1 MKEVEFLKSRLH
13 LMLILTSKIF
23 ISAILYTEENLT
35 SAWTLFLLLLLKAK
49 IMFSIMWLPF
59 LEEMALKLLLWL
71 LIPIDAPVL
80 VENVT
85 INAIL
90 FQDVKQ
96 LVEFTLIELV
106 TFAENL
112 KNMTVNHVFQFVN
125 KTKNTIQSM
134 ILATVRLDILE
145 ILRLMSA
152 DGTVE
157 QTKFGMENAY
167 VKMAARDMVDHVF
180 HAQLILDKEEIN
192 VSVIKDIFGIPRST
206 SVTIL
211 TVLLTQMPL
220 SLMANGN
227 VNAIL
232 TIIGMTK

>member
-1 MKEVEFLKSRLH
+1 M
-13 LMLILTSKIF
+13 
-23 ISAILYTEENLT
+23 
-35 SAWTLFLLLLLKAK
+35 
-49 IMFSIMWLPF
+49 
-59 LEEMALKLLLWL
+59 
-71 LIPIDAPVL
+71 L

-96 LVEFTLIELV
+96 LVEFTLIELA

-112 KNMTVNHVFQFVN
+112 KNTTVNHVFQFVN

-134 ILATVRLDILE
+134 ILATAKLDILE

-152 DGTVE
+152 DGTAE
-157 QTKFGMENAY
+157 QMKFGMENVF
-167 VKMAARDMVDHVF
+167 VKMAVQDMADHASPV
-180 HAQLILDKEEIN
+180 QLILDKEGIN
-192 VSVIKDIFGIPRST
+192 AFVTKDIFGIPRST

-211 TVLLTQMPL
+211 TALQTQMLL
-220 SLMANGN
+220 SLMENGN

-232 TIIGMTK
+232 TIIGTTK

>member
-1 MKEVEFLKSRLH
+1 M
-13 LMLILTSKIF
+13 
-23 ISAILYTEENLT
+23 
-35 SAWTLFLLLLLKAK
+35 
-49 IMFSIMWLPF
+49 
-59 LEEMALKLLLWL
+59 
-71 LIPIDAPVL
+71 L

-96 LVEFTLIELV
+96 LVEFTLIELA

-112 KNMTVNHVFQFVN
+112 KNTTVNHVFQFVN

-134 ILATVRLDILE
+134 ILATAKLDILE

-152 DGTVE
+152 DGTAE
-157 QTKFGMENAY
+157 QMKFGMENAF
-167 VKMAARDMVDHVF
+167 VKMAVQDMADHASPV
-180 HAQLILDKEEIN
+180 QLILDKEGIN
-192 VSVIKDIFGIPRST
+192 AFVTKDIFGIPRST

-211 TVLLTQMPL
+211 TALQTQMLL
-220 SLMANGN
+220 SLMENGN

-232 TIIGMTK
+232 TIIGTTK

>member
-1 MKEVEFLKSRLH
+1 M
-13 LMLILTSKIF
+13 
-23 ISAILYTEENLT
+23 
-35 SAWTLFLLLLLKAK
+35 
-49 IMFSIMWLPF
+49 
-59 LEEMALKLLLWL
+59 
-71 LIPIDAPVL
+71 IPIDAHAL

-90 FQDVKQ
+90 FLDVKQ

-167 VKMAARDMVDHVF
+167 AKMAAQDMVDHVF
-180 HAQLILDKEEIN
+180 HVQLILDKEGIN
-192 VSVIKDIFGIPRST
+192 VSVIKDIFGIPKST
-206 SVTIL
+206 SVIIL
-211 TVLLTQMPL
+211 TALLTQMPL